1 MSMKTITQYLTRS
14 NGTRTDHDT
23 DSGGYRDR
31 SGIDRQA
38 RYLAEEYC
46 SGFQLHDRRQH
57 DEAVEAFHVVDR
69 CQFVD
74 LTDEEA
80 REAATAYVDALWAK
94 DEIEK
99 RHATDGV
106 IDPDA
111 IADADYT
118 SVREPLAHRADV
130 VGMDERYADETA
142 TAFQYHKT
150 GNDYWTPFL
159 EAQTIELRAALGFE
173 DYPDKPRG
181 GQSGYGPL
189 ACRYLVGV
197 ELHDMHATDA
207 WEEAIRVMTPYYRQ
221 ILQAHRGQ

>member
-1 MSMKTITQYLTRS
+1 MKTITRYLTGS
-14 NGTRTDHDT
+14 GSTESDHASD
-23 DSGGYRDR
+23 DSSYRDR

-57 DEAVEAFHVVDR
+57 DEAVEAFYAVDR
-69 CQFVD
+69 SQFVG
-74 LTDEEA
+74 LSEEEA
-80 REAATAYVDALWAK
+80 REAARAYVDALWAK

-99 RHATDGV
+99 RHSSDGA
-106 IDPDA
+106 IDPER

-118 SVREPLAHRADV
+118 PVWEPLAHRAEV

-142 TAFQYHKT
+142 VAFQYHKT
-150 GNDYWTPFL
+150 GDDYWTPFL
-159 EAQTIELRAALGFE
+159 EAQTIELRAALGDG

-181 GQSGYGPL
+181 GKSGYGPL

-197 ELHDMHATDA
+197 ELHDMHTTEA

-221 ILQAHRGQ
+221 ILQAHRGK